1 MLTTIKN
8 FIFSRYESSIH
19 RNDRKQKEGGSGP
32 DQPHEGWI
40 LSKAHRYRVH
50 APIGLRIRAQTPEEI
65 ALSIAAE
72 VVKLR
77 REGEAAIPK
86 QN

>member
-1 MLTTIKN
+1 MAAVLT
-8 FIFSRYESSIH
+8 SLMRDGYS
-19 RNDRKQKEGGSGP
+19 QKLI
-32 DQPHEGWI
+32 D
-40 LSKAHRYRVH
+40 RVH
-50 APIGLRIRAQTPEEI
+50 APIGLRIGAQTPEEI

-86 QN
+86 QD